1 MDKEVD
7 YTIII
12 SQVLSGKSVSKAL
25 LEIGE
30 TEELRNYVLGRSG
43 LNRLERFIYRYNDA
57 LKYVELRSTWRYIL
71 SKFNKRVRSLH
82 RKIEL
87 INILLVLIISSL
99 NPLVLMLLTIKG
111 VLSKDFMNIDVR
123 ELMSGTRN
131 FNIIM
136 DLYGV
141 LQVILTTYLLSH
153 TEYFERRT
161 TKKIVLYILI
171 YYLLSNFFKAF
182 TSLMLT

>member
-30 TEELRNYVLGRSG
+30 AEVLRSYILGRSR

-57 LKYVELRSTWRYIL
+57 LKYVELRSSWKYIL
-71 SKFNKRVRSLH
+71 SKFNKKVRSIH

-99 NPLVLMLLTIKG
+99 NPLVMMLLTIKG
-111 VLSKDFMNIDVR
+111 VLSKDFIDIDVK
-123 ELMSGTRN
+123 ELISGAEN

-136 DLYGV
+136 DIYGV

-171 YYLLSNFFKAF
+171 YYLLSNFLKAF
-182 TSLMLT
+182 TLLTLI